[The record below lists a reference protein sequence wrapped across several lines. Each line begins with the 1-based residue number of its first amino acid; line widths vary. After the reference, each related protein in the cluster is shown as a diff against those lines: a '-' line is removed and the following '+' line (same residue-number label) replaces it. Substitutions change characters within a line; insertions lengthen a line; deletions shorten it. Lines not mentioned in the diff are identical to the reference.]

1 MSRPEEGLRLPPT
14 LAIVGPTASGKSRF
28 ALRVAEA
35 LGGEVLSCD
44 SMAVFRGMDIGT
56 DKPPAADR
64 TRIPHHLIDLAEPG
78 STFSAGAFRAAALQ
92 AMEDMAGRGVA
103 CVVVGGTGLYYRA
116 LTEGLVDLPPR
127 DEPLRE
133 RLRARIHRRGAPA
146 AHRLLGR
153 LDPASAGRIL
163 PGDALRIVRALEVRL
178 LTGEPLSAWI
188 ARAPF
193 GASRLEGVL
202 KIGLTAPRETLYA
215 RIDARVDQMVA
226 AGLPAEVEGLLR
238 AGVLRGTARKAIG
251 YGEMADHLEGR
262 CSLEVAVDRVKLRSR
277 HLAKRQLAWFRKE
290 PGIRWYDVSGREAW
304 SDESME
310 FIKRWNEKTRP
321 FS

>member
-1 MSRPEEGLRLPPT
+1 MSPPEGDSRLPRT

-28 ALRVAEA
+28 ALGVAEA

-56 DKPPAADR
+56 DKPSVADR
-64 TRIPHHLIDLAEPG
+64 ARIPHHLIDVAEPG
-78 STFSAGAFRAAALQ
+78 STFSAGAFRAAALE
-92 AMEDMAGRGVA
+92 AMADMAGRGVV

-127 DEPLRE
+127 DEALRD
-133 RLRARIHRRGAPA
+133 RLRARIRRSGAPA

-153 LDPASAGRIL
+153 LDPASAARIL
-163 PGDALRIVRALEVRL
+163 PGDALRIVRALEVRI
-178 LTGEPLSAWI
+178 LTGETLSARI

-202 KIGLTAPRETLYA
+202 KIGLTAPREALYA
-215 RIDARVDQMVA
+215 RIDARVGQMVA
-226 AGLPAEVEGLLR
+226 AGLPSEVEGLLR
-238 AGVLRGTARKAIG
+238 AGALQGSARKAIG

-262 CSLEVAVDRVKLRSR
+262 CTLAEAVDRIKLRSR

-290 PGIRWYDVSGREAW
+290 PGIRWYDVTGREAW
-304 SDESME
+304 TDEPME